1 MSIAFPFF
9 YYVLSILLGLYVTG
23 WFPYWFMNPLRTSW
37 TMIVVWFVVLLLV
50 FLCFD
55 WIFITL
61 SRKME
66 KRKNPAVVSLVWRVW
81 FNKALLQFTGC

>member
-1 MSIAFPFF
+1 
-9 YYVLSILLGLYVTG
+9 
-23 WFPYWFMNPLRTSW
+23 
-37 TMIVVWFVVLLLV
+37 MIVVWFVVLLLV

>member
-1 MSIAFPFF
+1 MSIAFPLF

-66 KRKNPAVVSLVWRVW
+66 KRDIRSLPAGSAV
-81 FNKALLQFTGC
+81 ALGSVGTTT